1 VSTAHLGKVRA
12 ALEEAPHQDV
22 SALRGSLD
30 EALLRD
36 PKRGDLHLARGL
48 LLLYRDQE
56 FEAARADFVR
66 ARELL
71 RDASQAELR
80 AEARLEEA
88 RALELLGHDADARA
102 AAGAALAGFPEGS
115 RNAGEAA
122 HLLARLEAARGELDL
137 ALAAHKRARPFYAAE
152 GGPGLGE
159 FHGFHAWLAE
169 KRRDP
174 RAWVRALRELLAVD
188 PPTDPVRA
196 IARRGPRRRARRL
209 LRLLRRLERALLMA
223 EEGGWADHEARA
235 DLAATFTF
243 EGMLLYRLD
252 RPARALKKLRKAIAR
267 EPDSSLAHQLAGRC
281 LLRRNR
287 PVAAT
292 ARLTRAA
299 ELAPRASVLLDLAR
313 ARERAGDLEGARATL
328 ETVARVEPRPS
339 VLARLGR
346 ASEAL
351 DRKAEALEAYLA
363 VTEKDARAERTL
375 AARIGLLQ
383 AELGRDA
390 AARKWLDR
398 ALQVSGGDPE
408 LLVARGTVLARLG
421 HAQRGYR
428 DLARAAE
435 ALESARGAG
444 GPELAAPHAAE
455 LEDLLAEARY
465 EEGFVLSKLG
475 RPADALVALDRCLA
489 LAPEREDALL
499 LKGDCARALGRIRE
513 AIDVWKDLVDRK
525 VGKELLREG
534 VALYE
539 EGKHV
544 DALRKYREAFD
555 RSPKGWEVFY
565 RTAQA
570 YAKLGE
576 AQPALKYLAI
586 ALKINRNVR
595 MLLEKDPVVARL
607 ATAPELREA
616 LGGAHPDLPED

>member
-1 VSTAHLGKVRA
+1 MSTAHLGKVRE
-12 ALEEAPHQDV
+12 ALEDAPRDV
-22 SALRGSLD
+22 SGLRRSLD
-30 EALLRD
+30 EALARD
-36 PKRGDLHLARGL
+36 PRRGDLHLARGL

-71 RDASQAELR
+71 RDAAQAELR

-115 RNAGEAA
+115 KNAGEAA

-174 RAWVRALRELLAVD
+174 RAWVRALRQLLAVD
-188 PPTDPVRA
+188 PPADPVRA
-196 IARRGPRRRARRL
+196 IARSGPRRRARRL

-223 EEGGWADHEARA
+223 EEGGWADHDARA
-235 DLAATFTF
+235 DLAATLTF

-267 EPDSSLAHQLAGRC
+267 EPASWLAHQLAGRC

-299 ELAPRASVLLDLAR
+299 ELAPRAAVLLDLAR

-398 ALQVSGGDPE
+398 ALQVRGGDPE

-444 GPELAAPHAAE
+444 GAELATAPHAAG

-465 EEGFVLSKLG
+465 QEGFVLSKLG
-475 RPADALVALDRCLA
+475 RPADALVALDRCLV

-513 AIDVWKDLVDRK
+513 AIDVWKELVDRK

-570 YAKLGE
+570 YARLGE

-595 MLLEKDPVVARL
+595 MLLEKDPAVARL